1 MKKEIELWKSVVS
14 CVLIVTLMICC
25 PLETVAQS
33 VNNRSTLLEGG
44 TPLVL
49 RLNETFKTDN
59 IAENG
64 VIASVIESDVYS
76 ADGSRV
82 LIKAGTPAFIEYTA
96 EKNGSWGKAGQIC
109 VTHATAKTISNKTV
123 SLRLSSCKKG
133 GSKLA
138 GVILLSVLLF
148 PIGLFSGFMK
158 GSMPKLQQG
167 TTFNANVMQ
176 DVSVE

>member
-1 MKKEIELWKSVVS
+1 MKKEIELKKSVIS
-14 CVLIVTLMICC
+14 CVLIVALMVCC
-25 PLETVAQS
+25 PLESVAQS
-33 VNNRSTLLEGG
+33 MNNRSNLLEGG
-44 TPLVL
+44 TSLVL

-59 IAENG
+59 TAENG
-64 VIASVIESDVYS
+64 VIPSVVESDVYS

-82 LIKAGTPAFIEYTA
+82 LVKAGTPAFIEYTA

-109 VTHATAKTISNKTV
+109 VTYATTKTIDNKNV

-138 GVILLSVLLF
+138 GVIVLSVLLC
-148 PIGLFSGFMK
+148 PLGLFSGFMK